1 MAGTNG
7 KGSVCYKVAHALM
20 ASNMTTGLFV
30 SPHISS
36 FGERMQVNGQPI
48 YLNDIMVR
56 KMILDTKTQMFELF
70 D

>member
-1 MAGTNG
+1 
-7 KGSVCYKVAHALM
+7 M